1 MIGTLINVVAVGLG
15 SALGLMIR
23 NRMPEKLTKTV
34 FQAIGL
40 FTLFLGVKMAMDTG
54 NYLIMIFSLVIG
66 SILGQ
71 WWDLE
76 KQINRFS
83 DWVKSKTKSQNSKF
97 SEGFLTSFLMFCM
110 GSMTILGAIEE
121 GMGGDPDLLMV
132 KSLLD
137 GFSSI
142 ALAAAMGIGV
152 LFSII
157 PLFLYQGGLTLLAA
171 GIGDYLQ
178 PEIIN
183 EISAV
188 GGVLLIGLGLNILE
202 VKKIPVINMIPAI
215 LIAGLLAY
223 FVPGFM

>member
-1 MIGTLINVVAVGLG
+1 MIGTIVNVAAVAAGSTIGLI
-15 SALGLMIR
+15 IR
-23 NRMPEKLTKTV
+23 NRMPEKITRLV

-40 FTLFLGVKMAMDTG
+40 FTLFLGVNMAMETK
-54 NYLIMIFSLVIG
+54 NFLIMIFSLVIG

-71 WWDLE
+71 WWDIE
-76 KQINRFS
+76 KLINRFS
-83 DWVKSKTKSQNSKF
+83 EWVKNKTKSSNSKF

-121 GMGGDPDLLMV
+121 GMGGDPDLLLA

-157 PLFLYQGGLTLLAA
+157 PLFIYQGGLTLLASYVQDSLSS
-171 GIGDYLQ
+171 GV
-178 PEIIN
+178 IN

-188 GGVLLIGLGLNILE
+188 GGILLIGLGLNILE
-202 VKKIPVINMIPAI
+202 IKKIPVINMIPAI
-215 LIAGLLAY
+215 VVAGVMAY
-223 FVPGFM
+223 FFI

>member
-1 MIGTLINVVAVGLG
+1 MIGTIVNVAAVAAGSTIGLI
-15 SALGLMIR
+15 IR
-23 NRMPEKLTKTV
+23 NRMPEKITRLV

-40 FTLFLGVKMAMDTG
+40 FTLFLGVNMAMETK
-54 NYLIMIFSLVIG
+54 NFLIMIFSLVIG

-71 WWDLE
+71 WWDIE
-76 KQINRFS
+76 KLINRFS
-83 DWVKSKTKSQNSKF
+83 EWVKNKTKSSNSKF
-97 SEGFLTSFLMFCM
+97 SEGFLISFLMFCM

-121 GMGGDPDLLMV
+121 GMGGDPDLLLA

-157 PLFLYQGGLTLLAA
+157 PLFIYQGGLTLLASYVQDSLSS
-171 GIGDYLQ
+171 GV
-178 PEIIN
+178 IN

-188 GGVLLIGLGLNILE
+188 GGILLIGLGLNILE
-202 VKKIPVINMIPAI
+202 IKKIPVINMIPAI
-215 LIAGLLAY
+215 VVAGVMAY
-223 FVPGFM
+223 FFI

>member
-1 MIGTLINVVAVGLG
+1 MIGTIVNVAAVAAGSTIGLI
-15 SALGLMIR
+15 IR
-23 NRMPEKLTKTV
+23 NRMPEKITRLV

-40 FTLFLGVKMAMDTG
+40 FTLFLGVNMAMETK
-54 NYLIMIFSLVIG
+54 NFLIMIFSLVIG

-71 WWDLE
+71 WWDIE
-76 KQINRFS
+76 KLINRFS
-83 DWVKSKTKSQNSKF
+83 EWVKNKTKSSNSKF

-121 GMGGDPDLLMV
+121 GMGGDPDLLLA

-157 PLFLYQGGLTLLAA
+157 PLFIYQGGLTLLASYVQDSLSS
-171 GIGDYLQ
+171 GV
-178 PEIIN
+178 IN

-188 GGVLLIGLGLNILE
+188 GGILLIGLGLNILE
-202 VKKIPVINMIPAI
+202 IKKIPVINMIPAI
-215 LIAGLLAY
+215 VVAGVMAY
-223 FVPGFM
+223 FFK